1 MSRGD
6 FNQVTVIGNLAR
18 EPETKTTKTGAQ
30 VGVVVVAAGDSWT
43 DAAGNHKEKT
53 EFFRVA
59 VYVEPLWRN
68 LSPYLRK
75 GGKIFVQRPL
85 ETRKYTD
92 EMGQERS
99 VSEIV
104 IRSDRGSIMMLDSK
118 PDSPQIEPDVTS
130 YEEEMEPPV
139 RRPPYRPTE
148 TRSFPHSIGSPE
160 RPKKHP
166 VR

>member
-18 EPETKTTKTGAQ
+18 DPETKATKVGIQ
-30 VGVVVVAAGDSWT
+30 VGVLVVASGDSWA
-43 DAAGNHKEKT
+43 DSAGNLREKT

-59 VYVEPLWRN
+59 IYIENLWRS

-75 GGKIFVQRPL
+75 GGKVFVQGPL
-85 ETRKYTD
+85 ETRKYAD

-118 PDSPQIEPDVTS
+118 PESPQIEPD
-130 YEEEMEPPV
+130 
-139 RRPPYRPTE
+139 
-148 TRSFPHSIGSPE
+148 I
-160 RPKKHP
+160 
-166 VR
+166 